1 MEYYMSSVPIDH
13 EDEFN
18 KYNETIRT
26 NIKTIQSIIKAVK
39 PSESFETPKQYNSK
53 NIPSLISERDANIQL
68 LESTKANVE
77 NLFETMDNIIKE
89 SEKNELNQLKKD
101 IMNIISDFETQ
112 HNTINILNNKLK
124 LKQYY
129 EIEPNNIEVQQLKN
143 TVANENDKDILKA
156 NYRQIYNV
164 YLTEKGILAE
174 LQTKEMVGGTKKK
187 TRKSRKIYRK

>member
-1 MEYYMSSVPIDH
+1 MSSAPMDH

-18 KYNETIRT
+18 KYNEMVRT
-26 NIKTIQSIIKAVK
+26 NIKTIQSIIDAVK

-68 LESTKANVE
+68 LESTEEKTYT
-77 NLFETMDNIIKE
+77 LFETMDEVIKQ

-101 IMNIISDFETQ
+101 IMNIITEFETQ

-143 TVANENDKDILKA
+143 TIANQNDKDTLKA

-164 YLTEKGILAE
+164 YLTEKDILAE
-174 LQTKEMVGGTKKK
+174 LQTKEMVGGTSKKK
-187 TRKSRKIYRK
+187 TRKLRKTRHK